1 MRPTLANYKK
11 PLDKNPMMNK
21 LTNNQSDNINL
32 PNNTTLTDP
41 VALTAIR
48 KLGQPRRVSA
58 ALISLLI
65 GTAATVPLSAQAV
78 AEEQRGGSE
87 ISAEEAAKPLPK
99 LSSLANTSELTL
111 TLPDIQKFKTASG
124 VPVAFVSTPT
134 LPIVDID
141 LRFNA
146 GSARDGGIRADGY
159 GIASM
164 TATMLEQGTKDLNE
178 DEFTQAV
185 ETLGIELSSSAYK
198 DMFIV
203 SLRSLS
209 DDAHLAPA
217 LTLVEQMLANPS
229 FDEAT
234 LARNKARLL
243 VGLQQQQQDPGSIA
257 SIAFSENLFG
267 DHPYSHPSSGT
278 LETVPSLTQSDL
290 QQFKDRYL
298 VANNATLAITG
309 DLTLAEAKALADSLT
324 GVLPKGSAAPKLPEP
339 KELTTSKRIH
349 IPFDSTQTTIIIGQ
363 LGDKHAKNVSELQ
376 SRTNFAVGNDVLAG
390 GDFNARLMTE
400 VRKNLGYTYGI
411 SGGMSP
417 MQTRGPY
424 QISFSTRNDKAEAA
438 IDATLATINTT
449 LSEGI
454 SNEEMALTKDSIKNS
469 FPMSFASNA
478 GINGLMGMMNFY
490 QLPDSYLT
498 DYLTRVDKVNL
509 EGVNTAL
516 RQKIDPQK
524 FLIVTVGDQ
533 ASTADEQKPATP
545 NDTAAAV
552 ATRVDEG
559 NAPKANVPKA
569 EIPQANTEQ
578 AATENNIVE
587 KRTIKS
593 AK

>member
-1 MRPTLANYKK
+1 MRPTPAQHKLLLTSNFTTNTFATSPVIKANTNTA
-11 PLDKNPMMNK
+11 NP
-21 LTNNQSDNINL
+21 T
-32 PNNTTLTDP
+32 
-41 VALTAIR
+41 
-48 KLGQPRRVSA
+48 QPRRLSMLLV
-58 ALISLLI
+58 SLLM
-65 GTAATVPLSAQAV
+65 GSVATLPLSAQAM
-78 AEEQRGGSE
+78 EESRGGSE
-87 ISAEEAAKPLPK
+87 LTAEEAAKPLPK
-99 LSSLANTSELTL
+99 LSSLEQTEELTL
-111 TLPDIQKFKTASG
+111 TLPDIQKFTTASG
-124 VPVAFVSTPT
+124 VPVVFVATPT
-134 LPIVDID
+134 LPIVDVD

-146 GSARDGGIRADGY
+146 GSARDADIRADGF

-164 TATMLEQGTKDLNE
+164 TATMLEQGSKDLNE
-178 DEFTQAV
+178 DEFTRAV

-209 DDAHLAPA
+209 DDAHLTPA
-217 LTLVEQMLANPS
+217 LTLVEQMLASPS
-229 FDEAT
+229 FDAAT

-257 SIAFSENLFG
+257 AIAFSENLFG
-267 DHPYSHPSSGT
+267 DHPYAHPSSGT
-278 LETVPSLTQSDL
+278 LETVPSLTQTDL

-298 VANNATLAITG
+298 VAKNATLAITG
-309 DLTLAEAKALADSLT
+309 DLTLTEAKKLADSLT

-349 IPFDSTQTTIIIGQ
+349 IPFDSTQTTIIMGQ
-363 LGDKHAKNVSELQ
+363 LGDKHAQDVRELQ

-438 IDATLATINTT
+438 IDATLKTVKQT
-449 LSEGI
+449 LDEGI
-454 SNEEMALTKDSIKNS
+454 SNEEMVLTKDSIKNS

-490 QLPDSYLT
+490 QLPDSYLS
-498 DYLTRVDKVNL
+498 DYLTRVDKVDL
-509 EGVNTAL
+509 AGVNTAL
-516 RQKIDPQK
+516 RQKINPDK

-533 ASTADEQKPATP
+533 TALDSNDSNQATNADKSANINKDPAADRAP
-545 NDTAAAV
+545 VLDKEAV
-552 ATRVDEG
+552 ASKDSSS
-559 NAPKANVPKA
+559 
-569 EIPQANTEQ
+569 
-578 AATENNIVE
+578 NITE
-587 KRTIKS
+587 KRTIKPVQ
-593 AK
+593 

>member
-1 MRPTLANYKK
+1 MRPTPAQHKLLLTSNFMTNTFATSPVIKANTNTA
-11 PLDKNPMMNK
+11 NP
-21 LTNNQSDNINL
+21 T
-32 PNNTTLTDP
+32 
-41 VALTAIR
+41 
-48 KLGQPRRVSA
+48 QPRRLYMLLV
-58 ALISLLI
+58 SLLM
-65 GTAATVPLSAQAV
+65 GSVATLPLSAQAM
-78 AEEQRGGSE
+78 EESRGGSE
-87 ISAEEAAKPLPK
+87 LTAEEAAKPLPK
-99 LSSLANTSELTL
+99 LSSLEQTEELKL
-111 TLPDIQKFKTASG
+111 TLPDIQKFTTASG
-124 VPVAFVSTPT
+124 VPVVFVATPT
-134 LPIVDID
+134 LPIVDVD

-146 GSARDGGIRADGY
+146 GSARDADIRADGF

-164 TATMLEQGTKDLNE
+164 TATMLEQGSKDLNE
-178 DEFTQAV
+178 DEFTRAV

-209 DDAHLAPA
+209 DEAHLTPA
-217 LTLVEQMLANPS
+217 LTLVKQMLASPS
-229 FDEAT
+229 FDAAT

-257 SIAFSENLFG
+257 AIAFSENLFG
-267 DHPYSHPSSGT
+267 DHPYAHPSSGT
-278 LETVPSLTQSDL
+278 LETVPSLTQTDL

-298 VANNATLAITG
+298 VAKNATLAITG
-309 DLTLAEAKALADSLT
+309 DLTLTEAKKLADSLT

-349 IPFDSTQTTIIIGQ
+349 IPFDSTQTTIIMGQ
-363 LGDKHAKNVSELQ
+363 LGDKHAQDVRELQ

-438 IDATLATINTT
+438 IDATLKTVKQT
-449 LSEGI
+449 LEEGI
-454 SNEEMALTKDSIKNS
+454 SNEEMVLTKDSIKNS

-490 QLPDSYLT
+490 QLPDSYLS
-498 DYLTRVDKVNL
+498 DYLTRVDKVDL
-509 EGVNTAL
+509 AGVNTAL
-516 RQKIDPQK
+516 RQKINPDK

-533 ASTADEQKPATP
+533 TALDSNDSNQATNADKSANINKDPATDRAP
-545 NDTAAAV
+545 VLDKEGV
-552 ATRVDEG
+552 ASKDSSS
-559 NAPKANVPKA
+559 
-569 EIPQANTEQ
+569 
-578 AATENNIVE
+578 NITE
-587 KRTIKS
+587 KRTLKPVQ
-593 AK
+593 

>member
-1 MRPTLANYKK
+1 MRPTPAQHKLLLTSNFMTNTFATSPVIKANTNTA
-11 PLDKNPMMNK
+11 NP
-21 LTNNQSDNINL
+21 T
-32 PNNTTLTDP
+32 
-41 VALTAIR
+41 
-48 KLGQPRRVSA
+48 QPRRLSMLLV
-58 ALISLLI
+58 SLLM
-65 GTAATVPLSAQAV
+65 GSVATLPLSAQAM
-78 AEEQRGGSE
+78 EETRGGSE
-87 ISAEEAAKPLPK
+87 LTAEEAAKPLPK
-99 LSSLANTSELTL
+99 LSSLEQTEELKL
-111 TLPDIQKFKTASG
+111 TLPDIQKFTTASG
-124 VPVAFVSTPT
+124 VPVVFVATPT
-134 LPIVDID
+134 LPIVDVD

-146 GSARDGGIRADGY
+146 GSARDADIRADGF

-178 DEFTQAV
+178 DEFTRAV

-209 DDAHLAPA
+209 DEAHLTPA
-217 LTLVEQMLANPS
+217 LTLVEQMLASPS
-229 FDEAT
+229 FDAAT

-257 SIAFSENLFG
+257 AIAFSENLFG
-267 DHPYSHPSSGT
+267 DHPYAHPSSGT
-278 LETVPSLTQSDL
+278 LETVPSLTQTDL

-298 VANNATLAITG
+298 VAKNATLAITG
-309 DLTLAEAKALADSLT
+309 DLTLTEAKKLADSLT

-349 IPFDSTQTTIIIGQ
+349 IPFDSTQTTIIMGQ
-363 LGDKHAKNVSELQ
+363 LGDKHAQDVRELQ

-438 IDATLATINTT
+438 IDATLKTVKQT
-449 LSEGI
+449 LDEGI
-454 SNEEMALTKDSIKNS
+454 SNEEMVLTKDSIKNS

-490 QLPDSYLT
+490 QLPDSYLS
-498 DYLTRVDKVNL
+498 DYLTRVDKVDL
-509 EGVNTAL
+509 AGVNTAL
-516 RQKIDPQK
+516 RQKINPDK

-533 ASTADEQKPATP
+533 TALDSNDSNQATNADKSANINKDPAADRAPVLDKEGVASKDSSS
-545 NDTAAAV
+545 
-552 ATRVDEG
+552 
-559 NAPKANVPKA
+559 
-569 EIPQANTEQ
+569 
-578 AATENNIVE
+578 NITE
-587 KRTIKS
+587 KRTIKPVQ
-593 AK
+593 